1 LKKARTRAFF
11 YVQLNAANYFV
22 PPIDK
27 HIQITNYIVMKTIVD
42 IPHVW
47 KNISD
52 LFIALGDEQRQ
63 RILLS
68 FDKNERLNIMQIV
81 ASSKLGRT
89 AVTHHLK
96 VLHHSGALQSEK
108 IGKEVFFWINKDA
121 ITENIQTVLNYIREE
136 I

>member
-1 LKKARTRAFF
+1 
-11 YVQLNAANYFV
+11 
-22 PPIDK
+22 
-27 HIQITNYIVMKTIVD
+27 MKTIID
-42 IPHVW
+42 IPPEW

-68 FDKNERLNIMQIV
+68 FDQHERLNILQIV

-96 VLHHSGALQSEK
+96 VLHHSGALQSK
-108 IGKEVFFWINKDA
+108 KVGKEVFFWIDKDF
-121 ITENIQTVLNYIREE
+121 ITEQIQVVLTYIRQE